1 MAKKI
6 QAWATYGPR
15 IQLGDPMTAEEI
27 IENIVG
33 ATNQSKGSVLAVLA
47 ELDVQLESGLKAG
60 RIVQLPNGTH
70 FEPVGKRDG
79 SVDIKVRVNRDVNKK
94 VNSNFRGKWANAAN
108 KGKAEEDIFAQWDAA
123 HPEDPVEM

>member
-1 MAKKI
+1 MS
-6 QAWATYGPR
+6 
-15 IQLGDPMTAEEI
+15 GDEI

-60 RIVQLPNGTH
+60 RIVRLPNGTH
-70 FEPVGKRDG
+70 YEPVGKRDG
-79 SVDIKVRVNRDVNKK
+79 SVNIKVRVNREVDKK
-94 VNSNFRGKWANAAN
+94 VNTSFRGKWANAAN
-108 KGKAEEDIFAQWDAA
+108 KGMTEADIFEQWNAA

>member
-15 IQLGDPMTAEEI
+15 IQLGDPMTGDEI

-60 RIVQLPNGTH
+60 RIVQLPNGMRY
-70 FEPVGKRDG
+70 EPVGKRDG
-79 SVDIKVRVNRDVNKK
+79 SVDIKVRVNRELDRK
-94 VNSNFRGKWANAAN
+94 VNNNFRGKWTNAAN
-108 KGKAEEDIFAQWDAA
+108 KGISEADIFAQWDTA
-123 HPEDPVEM
+123 HPDDPVEI

>member
-6 QAWATYGPR
+6 QAWATYGPK
-15 IQLGDPMTAEEI
+15 IALGDPMTGDEI

-60 RIVQLPNGTH
+60 RIVQMPNGTH
-70 FEPVGKRDG
+70 YEPVGKRDG
-79 SVDIKVRVNRDVNKK
+79 SVNIKVRVNREVDKK
-94 VNSNFRGKWANAAN
+94 VNNSFRGKWANAAN
-108 KGKAEEDIFAQWDAA
+108 KGVTEADIFAQWNAA